1 MNRQDTLDFFGGN
14 SYAAD
19 VYLKKYAITNRKGEI
34 EEWLPSQMWRRL
46 AKAAASIEKD
56 SEYWEK
62 EFYRILENWKSVPQ
76 GSIMFSLGNPYQKSS
91 ASNCYVIPILN
102 DDIESIFDCAK
113 EMSRTY
119 SYRGGVGTDLSVLRP
134 ENAIVTN
141 AARTS
146 TGAHSFMDFYSYVTR
161 LIGQHGRRGA
171 LMLTMSV
178 DHPDIMKFIT
188 AKKDLTKVT
197 GANISVKVSDKFMKA
212 VEDDSDWELTFKTK
226 HEVIKRTEKA
236 RVIWDLIITTATETA
251 EPGIL
256 FWDRIINESPS
267 DCYDNFKTTCTNPCC
282 FAISDNIQ
290 VITKNGIK
298 EIKDITSSDLIWV
311 DSEKVFAKTSGY
323 FKAGIAEIFKIT
335 LSNGQSFRVTS
346 NHKFEIISEDNTAE
360 LVQLKDIKINDKI
373 SIDNTYHNFY
383 NTLLNEIR
391 VVSIEPDGVEETG
404 CIEVE
409 IYHKFTAN
417 GIVSGNSE
425 IPLSN
430 YDACT
435 LLSQNL
441 VKYTVNDFQKNA
453 YFDFESFRKDVTSAV
468 RFLDNTKEIDLNLM
482 PLEKQQEAGRNG
494 RRIGMGTHGLADALA
509 NLCIKYDSDEGIKF
523 VDKLYE
529 FFAKTVYQASV
540 DLAKIKGP
548 FPIFDS
554 EKEKN
559 NPFLNRIGFAGIP
572 RRNIACLTCAPTGSV
587 SSLCQTSSG
596 IEPVFR
602 NFYTRRRKINHNE
615 AASVDKNK
623 LHKDQLG
630 DLWQEYTIAHH
641 NVQRYLDMFKVEVK
655 DLPDYFVESNNINWK
670 QRVIIQATMQKWI
683 DHAISSTTNLP
694 KGTTVD
700 TVKEIYME
708 AYKSGCKGFTVYVD
722 GCREGVLISNETKNP
737 KINKTDAPKRP
748 KILDSDVYHIKVN
761 NQYYFVIVGL
771 LEEEPYEVF
780 AGANGFIDHKVKK
793 AKVTKIKRGYYKAEL
808 DNGQIIDNIATH
820 ITDEQA
826 AITRLISLSL
836 RHGADIKHC
845 VSVLEKVPGD
855 MLNFSK
861 SMARALKN
869 YIKNG
874 EKVNGTTCKNCNS
887 ENLIRSEGCIL
898 CLDCGMSGCN

>member
-1 MNRQDTLDFFGGN
+1 MSKQDTLDFFGGN

-19 VYLKKYAITNRKGEI
+19 VYLKKYALTNRKGEV
-34 EEWLPSQMWRRL
+34 EEWTPPQMWRRL
-46 AKAAASIEKD
+46 AKAAASIEKV
-56 SEYWEK
+56 SKYWEDK
-62 EFYRILENWKSVPQ
+62 FYQVLEDWKSVPQ
-76 GSIMFSLGNPYQKSS
+76 GSIMFSLGNPYQRAS

-102 DDIESIFDCAK
+102 DDIESIFECAK

-119 SYRGGVGTDLSVLRP
+119 SYRGGVGTDLSILRP
-134 ENAIVTN
+134 ENAVVTN

-197 GANISVKVSDKFMKA
+197 GANISVKVSDAFMKA
-212 VEDDSDWELTFKTK
+212 VENDSDWELKFVTK
-226 HEVIKRTEKA
+226 HETIRRIEKA
-236 RVIWDLIITTATETA
+236 KTIWDLIIRTATETA

-256 FWDRIINESPS
+256 FWDKIISESPS
-267 DCYDNFKTTCTNPCC
+267 DCYPDFKTTCTNPCC
-282 FAISDNIQ
+282 FAVSDNIQ

-298 EIKDITSSDLIWV
+298 DIKGITSNDLIWV

-323 FKAGIAEIFKIT
+323 FQAGKAEIFKIT

-346 NHKFEIISEDNTAE
+346 NHKFEVLSQEGP
-360 LVQLKDIKINDKI
+360 QLIQLRNIKINDVI
-373 SIDNTYHNFY
+373 STDSSNHNTN
-383 NTLLNEIR
+383 IR
-391 VVSIEPDGVEETG
+391 VISIEPDGVEETG

-409 IYHKFTAN
+409 TYHKFTAN
-417 GIVSGNSE
+417 GIISGNSE
-425 IPLSN
+425 IPLSD

-435 LLSQNL
+435 LLSMNL
-441 VKYTVNDFQKNA
+441 VKYTVNDFTPKA
-453 YFDFESFRKDVTSAV
+453 HFDFDKFKKDVTTSV
-468 RFLDNTKEIDLNLM
+468 RFLDNTKEIDLDLM
-482 PLEKQQEAGRNG
+482 PLEKQKAAGKNG

-509 NLCIKYDSDEGIKF
+509 NLRIKYDSEEGIQF

-540 DLAKIKGP
+540 DLANEKGP

-554 EKEKN
+554 QKELN

-572 RRNIACLTCAPTGSV
+572 RRNISCLTCAPTGSV

-602 NFYTRRRKINHNE
+602 NQYTRRRKINHNE
-615 AASVDKNK
+615 AANIEKNK

-630 DLWQEYTIAHH
+630 DLWQEYTIAHN
-641 NVQRYLDMFKVEVK
+641 NVQRYLDMFKVSLN
-655 DLPDYFVESNNINWK
+655 DIPNYFVESDTINWR
-670 QRVIIQATMQKWI
+670 QRVRIQATMQKWI

-722 GCREGVLISNETKNP
+722 GCREGVLISNDTKNP
-737 KINKTDAPKRP
+737 TINKTDAPKRP
-748 KILDSDVYHIKVN
+748 KVLDSDVYHIKVN
-761 NQYYFVIVGL
+761 NKYYFVIVGL
-771 LEEEPYEVF
+771 LEGEPYEVF
-780 AGANGFIDHKVKK
+780 AGINGFIDHKVRK
-793 AKVTKIKRGYYKAEL
+793 AQVTKIKRGYYKAEL
-808 DNGQIIDNIATH
+808 DNDQIIENIATH

-836 RHGADIKHC
+836 RHGADIKYC

-861 SMARALKN
+861 SIARALKH

-874 EKVNGTTCKNCNS
+874 EKVSGQTCLSCNS
-887 ENLIRSEGCIL
+887 ENLTRSEGCVL
-898 CLDCGMSGCN
+898 CLDCGISGCN